1 MRTTLPLT
9 DAEPGYRCS
18 QQRRVICF
26 LLGSLLLHV
35 LLVVLWRGEPPAG
48 PVGKS
53 TFQVTLVARHGD
65 IAPYPRSVAERAGQ
79 NEPQQSNSGAV
90 GASEPSKPV
99 ARSERQV
106 LSAPDPTTSSRRV
119 SRPASRSQQYATRTP
134 ERDRTAET
142 PAPAEAK
149 AQTGDALAAVAGS
162 RGSTSH
168 GQHELSSAARY
179 RRVRDELLRAL
190 LPHFEY
196 PPVARRRGWQGRVR
210 IGLLV
215 EADGNLSRVQ
225 LVESSGYALLDKA
238 AMKNANQ
245 LRNVPGATQWLD
257 GRNLDV
263 VLPVTYRLE

>member
-1 MRTTLPLT
+1 M
-9 DAEPGYRCS
+9 
-18 QQRRVICF
+18 
-26 LLGSLLLHV
+26 
-35 LLVVLWRGEPPAG
+35 
-48 PVGKS
+48 
-53 TFQVTLVARHGD
+53 
-65 IAPYPRSVAERAGQ
+65 
-79 NEPQQSNSGAV
+79 
-90 GASEPSKPV
+90 
-99 ARSERQV
+99 
-106 LSAPDPTTSSRRV
+106 
-119 SRPASRSQQYATRTP
+119 
-134 ERDRTAET
+134 
-142 PAPAEAK
+142 
-149 AQTGDALAAVAGS
+149 AAVAGS